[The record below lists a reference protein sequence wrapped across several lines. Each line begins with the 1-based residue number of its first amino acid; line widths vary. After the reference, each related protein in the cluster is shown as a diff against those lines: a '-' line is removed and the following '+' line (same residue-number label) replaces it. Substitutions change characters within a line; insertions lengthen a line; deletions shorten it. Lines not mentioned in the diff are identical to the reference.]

1 SAMSGRRNGSH
12 KRLERWRPFSARLSA
27 MHGDANAALPAINNL
42 QLTIYKGRRGTSLKT
57 GSKISPRSCP
67 IARRSKYGFDA
78 IAETAEFS
86 DHLGGSTL
94 CTRFG
99 DKRAAFFVRDA
110 IVQDLPHEP
119 TQPMR
124 DRPDRLGMAQ
134 TDDEPPVQ

>member
-1 SAMSGRRNGSH
+1 MQ
-12 KRLERWRPFSARLSA
+12 P
-27 MHGDANAALPAINNL
+27 
-42 QLTIYKGRRGTSLKT
+42 T

-94 CTRFG
+94 CTRFD

-134 TDDEPPVQ
+134 TDDEPPVQELEDTTLGLHRGMRSLISNRRICRLPF